1 MQTIPAHS
9 DKKTEVKRIF
19 DSIAGSY
26 DFLNH
31 LLSAGVDFYWRR
43 KALKLTAM
51 TKDAIL
57 LDVACGTGDF
67 AIEARKQGVKHI
79 YGADFSGNMLRHFNK
94 KSDWIIGK
102 NVQLAAEHLPFT
114 DNYFTNITVAFGV
127 RNFYDIPMAFKEFA
141 RVIKPEGKVTILEFR
156 MPTNPLIKVL
166 YNAYFKYILPLIGRM
181 VSKDKSAYT
190 YLPESVEE
198 FDKNV
203 DLVKLLKEAGFKTAT
218 RHNLTFGL
226 VQVVIGVN

>member
-51 TKDAIL
+51 GKDAIL

-114 DNYFTNITVAFGV
+114 DAYFTNITVAFGV

-141 RVIKPEGKVTILEFR
+141 RVIKQEGKVTILEFR
-156 MPTNPLIKVL
+156 MPTNPLIRIL

-190 YLPESVEE
+190 YLPESVED

-203 DLVKLLKEAGFKTAT
+203 DLVKLLKEAGFKTAV
-218 RHNLTFGL
+218 RNNLTFGL
-226 VQVVIGVN
+226 VQVVIGIN